1 MGHLAEYTRKS
12 DRFFR
17 DPEFLWNQEYLA
29 QNMELGYHS
38 DVPAGFEPL
47 PHRDAKNRSGEMSD
61 GILLDAGTNEMELLV
76 FRIGPVQCGI
86 NVAKVREIIEPVK
99 TYPVPLAP
107 EGIVGTFLLR
117 EKVLTLI
124 DLRSHLG
131 LDSYSEE
138 KERRLVIVIE
148 LNDSRCGIMV
158 DSVEVIHRLSWDAIE
173 PPSQFLTDVGAPVTA
188 MTKIDDA
195 VVLVLDLESL
205 LSELLGTTKIDE
217 QIEVPKEEASRNSE
231 VRILVADD
239 SPTIRDTVVKLL
251 NAAGYTDV
259 IACSDGKE
267 AWDTLSQ
274 QEGDT
279 NQFDMLLSDVEMPR
293 MDGLHLTS
301 RVKNNDRLKDM
312 PVVLFSSLLN
322 EENTRK
328 GAAVGAD
335 AQVVKFKTDE
345 LIQAVNS
352 CLEKSRGAAAAVD

>member
-1 MGHLAEYTRKS
+1 
-12 DRFFR
+12 
-17 DPEFLWNQEYLA
+17 
-29 QNMELGYHS
+29 
-38 DVPAGFEPL
+38 
-47 PHRDAKNRSGEMSD
+47 MSD

-99 TYPVPLAP
+99 TYPVPLSP

-131 LDSYSEE
+131 LDTYSEE

-158 DSVEVIHRLSWDAIE
+158 DSVEVIHRLSWDSIE
-173 PPSQFLTDVGAPVTA
+173 PPSQFLTEVGAPVTA
-188 MTKIDDA
+188 MTKIDDV
-195 VVLVLDLESL
+195 VVLILDLESL
-205 LSELLGTTKIDE
+205 LSELLGTANIDE
-217 QIEVPKEEASRNSE
+217 QTEIPKEEASQNSE

-259 IACSDGKE
+259 TACSDGKE

-328 GAAVGAD
+328 GEAVGAD

-345 LIQAVNS
+345 LMQAVNS
-352 CLEKSRGAAAAVD
+352 CLKKSRDAAAVAE